1 MLLGQQSMGS
11 NPHHDKVLNC
21 SSLHYCCNLQARM
34 QHAVQVFAY
43 GQTGAGKTYVMGTAA
58 TNDQIASPREENG
71 VIPRGITYLFSKMA
85 ALRQDHLVSLKVRD

>member
-1 MLLGQQSMGS
+1 
-11 NPHHDKVLNC
+11 
-21 SSLHYCCNLQARM
+21 M